1 MDEPHSLFQ
10 KIKARWTKIKMSLIC
25 SSRSAGARGPVW
37 KINKLSLVNPW
48 FIEIESYVRFEK
60 PPIKKHCWPTIIPP
74 FWISLPNH
82 IINTMTIVIF
92 LDTRFALPYNTR
104 DANKKLAVALLC
116 FALRCVCA
124 RRAWDIVYTH
134 GGPSITTGIYQSSK
148 TRNTNSSSLSPA
160 FLLSLQYTPYTSST
174 HNILIIAAPCCLFF
188 WLLYCHHYHIYIL

>member
-37 KINKLSLVNPW
+37 KINKLSLVNSW

-116 FALRCVCA
+116 FALIWFEVRVCKTCMGYCLHA
-124 RRAWDIVYTH
+124 RWTFNNYGYLPKQQNKKH
-134 GGPSITTGIYQSSK
+134 Q
-148 TRNTNSSSLSPA
+148 
-160 FLLSLQYTPYTSST
+160 Q
-174 HNILIIAAPCCLFF
+174 
-188 WLLYCHHYHIYIL
+188 